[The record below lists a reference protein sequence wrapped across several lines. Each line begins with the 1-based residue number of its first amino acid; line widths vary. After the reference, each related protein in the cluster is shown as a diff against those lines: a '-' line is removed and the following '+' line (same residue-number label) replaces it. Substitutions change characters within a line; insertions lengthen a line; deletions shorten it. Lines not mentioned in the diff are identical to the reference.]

1 MPTPYLLL
9 FELSYSKIGSGF
21 KETKSPQEAYIMKK
35 LYSQE
40 FYLISHCAHCKPNW
54 KYFPILIEIDR
65 TIFKL
70 FLVTFIRHIILIVHW
85 ELSILKMYLW
95 VSKTL

>member
-35 LYSQE
+35 
-40 FYLISHCAHCKPNW
+40 
-54 KYFPILIEIDR
+54 
-65 TIFKL
+65 
-70 FLVTFIRHIILIVHW
+70 IV
-85 ELSILKMYLW
+85 
-95 VSKTL
+95 